1 MHYDTPSYFSGL
13 RLLSSLETG
22 ITRDP
27 ETERLP
33 PPGDMAPPA
42 NRKGL
47 ERFLLESS
55 LQYKVP
61 NLKMLKEGFLF
72 TFISAFMAL
81 FPVANPVGAGFL
93 VNGLLS
99 GLNDEDRRSIIRRIV
114 TDYLLVGLGSLAV
127 GHFVLS
133 LFGLS
138 LPVIQLGGGLLI
150 CRTALQWLG
159 DSDSSV
165 GRTQGKDVNPIH
177 KSAIESQ
184 IFYPITFPISI
195 GPGSVSVILT
205 LMASVSM
212 KNGWARG
219 LLSYAII
226 ALVIVLMCLILYLFL
241 SQGERIIR
249 KIGNSGSIVINKM
262 VAFFTFCVGV
272 QIVVT
277 GIAKLF
283 NLHV

>member
-1 MHYDTPSYFSGL
+1 
-13 RLLSSLETG
+13 
-22 ITRDP
+22 
-27 ETERLP
+27 
-33 PPGDMAPPA
+33 
-42 NRKGL
+42 
-47 ERFLLESS
+47 
-55 LQYKVP
+55 
-61 NLKMLKEGFLF
+61 
-72 TFISAFMAL
+72 MAL

-99 GLNDEDRRSIIRRIV
+99 GLSSEDRKTIIRRIV
-114 TDYLLVGLGSLAV
+114 IDYLLVGLGSLAV
-127 GHFVLS
+127 GHFVLA

-138 LPVIQLGGGLLI
+138 LPIIQLGGGLLI

-159 DSDSSV
+159 DSDATVAHPQSNQV
-165 GRTQGKDVNPIH
+165 DPIH
-177 KSAIESQ
+177 KIAIESQ
-184 IFYPITFPISI
+184 VFYPITFPISI

-212 KNGWARG
+212 KDGWGKG

-226 ALVIVLMCLILYLFL
+226 ALVIILMCVILYLFL
-241 SQGERIIR
+241 TQGERIIR

-272 QIVVT
+272 QIVMT

-283 NLHV
+283 HLQI

>member
-1 MHYDTPSYFSGL
+1 
-13 RLLSSLETG
+13 
-22 ITRDP
+22 
-27 ETERLP
+27 
-33 PPGDMAPPA
+33 
-42 NRKGL
+42 
-47 ERFLLESS
+47 
-55 LQYKVP
+55 
-61 NLKMLKEGFLF
+61 MLKEGFLF

-99 GLNDEDRRSIIRRIV
+99 GLDDEDRKSIIRRII
-114 TDYLLVGLGSLAV
+114 TDSLAV
-127 GHFVLS
+127 GHFVLT

-150 CRTALQWLG
+150 CRTALQWLS

-165 GRTQGKDVNPIH
+165 GHAQGKDVNPLH
-177 KSAIESQ
+177 KIALESQ
-184 IFYPITFPISI
+184 VFYPITFPISI

-212 KNGWARG
+212 KDGWAKG

-249 KIGNSGSIVINKM
+249 KIGTSGSIVINKM

-283 NLHV
+283 HLHL

>member
-1 MHYDTPSYFSGL
+1 
-13 RLLSSLETG
+13 
-22 ITRDP
+22 
-27 ETERLP
+27 
-33 PPGDMAPPA
+33 
-42 NRKGL
+42 
-47 ERFLLESS
+47 
-55 LQYKVP
+55 
-61 NLKMLKEGFLF
+61 MLKEGFLF

-165 GRTQGKDVNPIH
+165 GRTQ
-177 KSAIESQ
+177 

-219 LLSYAII
+219 LLFYAII

>member
-1 MHYDTPSYFSGL
+1 
-13 RLLSSLETG
+13 
-22 ITRDP
+22 
-27 ETERLP
+27 
-33 PPGDMAPPA
+33 
-42 NRKGL
+42 
-47 ERFLLESS
+47 
-55 LQYKVP
+55 
-61 NLKMLKEGFLF
+61 MLKEGFLF

-99 GLNDEDRRSIIRRIV
+99 GLDDEDRKSIIRRII
-114 TDYLLVGLGSLAV
+114 TDYL
-127 GHFVLS
+127 

-150 CRTALQWLG
+150 CRTALQWLS

-165 GRTQGKDVNPIH
+165 GHAQGKDVNPLH
-177 KSAIESQ
+177 KIALESQ
-184 IFYPITFPISI
+184 VFYPITFPISI

-212 KNGWARG
+212 KDGWAKG

-226 ALVIVLMCLILYLFL
+226 ALVVVLMCLILYLFL

-249 KIGNSGSIVINKM
+249 KIGTSGSIVINKM

-283 NLHV
+283 HLHL

>member
-1 MHYDTPSYFSGL
+1 
-13 RLLSSLETG
+13 
-22 ITRDP
+22 
-27 ETERLP
+27 
-33 PPGDMAPPA
+33 
-42 NRKGL
+42 
-47 ERFLLESS
+47 
-55 LQYKVP
+55 
-61 NLKMLKEGFLF
+61 MLKEGFLF

-205 LMASVSM
+205 LMA
-212 KNGWARG
+212 
-219 LLSYAII
+219 
-226 ALVIVLMCLILYLFL
+226 CLILYLFL

>member
-1 MHYDTPSYFSGL
+1 
-13 RLLSSLETG
+13 
-22 ITRDP
+22 
-27 ETERLP
+27 
-33 PPGDMAPPA
+33 
-42 NRKGL
+42 
-47 ERFLLESS
+47 
-55 LQYKVP
+55 
-61 NLKMLKEGFLF
+61 MLKEGFLF

-99 GLNDEDRRSIIRRIV
+99 GLDDEDRKSII
-114 TDYLLVGLGSLAV
+114 
-127 GHFVLS
+127 
-133 LFGLS
+133 
-138 LPVIQLGGGLLI
+138 
-150 CRTALQWLG
+150 LQWLS
-159 DSDSSV
+159 DSDSS
-165 GRTQGKDVNPIH
+165 GWHAQGKDVNPLH
-177 KSAIESQ
+177 KIALESQ
-184 IFYPITFPISI
+184 VFYPITFPISI

-212 KNGWARG
+212 KDGWAKG

-226 ALVIVLMCLILYLFL
+226 ALVVVLMCLILYLFL

-249 KIGNSGSIVINKM
+249 KIGTSGSIVINKM

-283 NLHV
+283 HLHI

>member
-1 MHYDTPSYFSGL
+1 
-13 RLLSSLETG
+13 
-22 ITRDP
+22 
-27 ETERLP
+27 
-33 PPGDMAPPA
+33 MA
-42 NRKGL
+42 R
-47 ERFLLESS
+47 RF
-55 LQYKVP
+55 
-61 NLKMLKEGFLF
+61 
-72 TFISAFMAL
+72 
-81 FPVANPVGAGFL
+81 
-93 VNGLLS
+93 GLL
-99 GLNDEDRRSIIRRIV
+99 GG
-114 TDYLLVGLGSLAV
+114 TDAGTGADQK
-127 GHFVLS
+127 GKT
-133 LFGLS
+133 
-138 LPVIQLGGGLLI
+138 QLCL
-150 CRTALQWLG
+150 
-159 DSDSSV
+159 
-165 GRTQGKDVNPIH
+165 
-177 KSAIESQ
+177 IESQ

-249 KIGNSGSIVINKM
+249 KIGNSGSIV
-262 VAFFTFCVGV
+262 AFFTFCVGV

>member
-1 MHYDTPSYFSGL
+1 
-13 RLLSSLETG
+13 
-22 ITRDP
+22 
-27 ETERLP
+27 
-33 PPGDMAPPA
+33 
-42 NRKGL
+42 
-47 ERFLLESS
+47 
-55 LQYKVP
+55 
-61 NLKMLKEGFLF
+61 MLKEGFLF

-99 GLNDEDRRSIIRRIV
+99 GLDDEDRKSIIRRII

-127 GHFVLS
+127 GHFVLT

-150 CRTALQWLG
+150 CRTA
-159 DSDSSV
+159 
-165 GRTQGKDVNPIH
+165 
-177 KSAIESQ
+177 
-184 IFYPITFPISI
+184 ITFPISI

-212 KNGWARG
+212 KDGWAKG

-249 KIGNSGSIVINKM
+249 KIGTSGSIVINKM

-283 NLHV
+283 HLHL

>member
-1 MHYDTPSYFSGL
+1 M
-13 RLLSSLETG
+13 
-22 ITRDP
+22 
-27 ETERLP
+27 
-33 PPGDMAPPA
+33 
-42 NRKGL
+42 
-47 ERFLLESS
+47 ERFLPESS

-81 FPVANPVGAGFL
+81 FPVANPVGTGFL

-219 LLSYAII
+219 LLFYAII